1 MLGHGLVVA
10 PGVQSDDQWLVDSM
24 NSWASSGSNT
34 LEPGSPR
41 RVWGAG
47 PAEPARLTFIGRSH
61 NTRAQP
67 HPMALAQGSVGFA
80 SDPRIPPGP
89 SVTIGASHM
98 KAPSHPHLN
107 LLPRAH
113 WSPPRCPFPEGGVSW
128 DRASSQSP
136 SH

>member
-1 MLGHGLVVA
+1 MLGHGLVAA
-10 PGVQSDDQWLVDSM
+10 PGVQSDDQWLADSM

-47 PAEPARLTFIGRSH
+47 LAEPAHLTFTGRSH
-61 NTRAQP
+61 NTCAQP
-67 HPMALAQGSVGFA
+67 HPVALAQGSVGFA

-98 KAPSHPHLN
+98 KAPSHPHLT
-107 LLPRAH
+107 LL
-113 WSPPRCPFPEGGVSW
+113 
-128 DRASSQSP
+128 SQSTLVP
-136 SH
+136 PKAPLP